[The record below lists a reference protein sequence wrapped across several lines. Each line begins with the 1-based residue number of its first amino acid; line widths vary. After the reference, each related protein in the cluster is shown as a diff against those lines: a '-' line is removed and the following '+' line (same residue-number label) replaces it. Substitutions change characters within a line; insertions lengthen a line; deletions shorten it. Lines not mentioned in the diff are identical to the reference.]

1 MQITYALFV
10 SILYEKYYI
19 NTGEK
24 NQQQA
29 DWV

>member
-10 SILYEKYYI
+10 SILYEKCYI
-19 NTGEK
+19 NTEEK